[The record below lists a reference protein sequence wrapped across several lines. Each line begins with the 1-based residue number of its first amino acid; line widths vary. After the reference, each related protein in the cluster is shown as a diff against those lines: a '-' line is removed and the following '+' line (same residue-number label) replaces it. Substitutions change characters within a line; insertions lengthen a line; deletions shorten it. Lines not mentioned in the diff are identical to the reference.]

1 MVVVYRDV
9 IGYVSVSVNEYGI
22 SFCDGKAI
30 FEDGDGKEYR
40 VPVQDLVSI
49 ENV

>member
-22 SFCDGKAI
+22 SFHGGNAI
-30 FEDGDGKEYR
+30 FEDGNGKEYK
-40 VPVQDLVSI
+40 VLVQDLVSI